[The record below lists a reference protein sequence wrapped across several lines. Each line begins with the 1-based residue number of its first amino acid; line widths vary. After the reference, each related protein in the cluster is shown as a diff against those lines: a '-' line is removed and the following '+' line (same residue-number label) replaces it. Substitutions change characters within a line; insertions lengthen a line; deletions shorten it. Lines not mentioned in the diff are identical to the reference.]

1 MPVTFPNES
10 GDYRAARNALLDA
23 EIALRAQIEAVAEMR
38 RALPA
43 GGEIPEDYVF
53 ADLEGGKRSLSS
65 LFGGHPTLAL
75 YSYMFAVGDVRP
87 CPACTSLIDGL
98 NGLSPQIMQ
107 RIAFHA
113 VSSAT
118 PTQLTAIKEA
128 RGWSNVSLL
137 SADGTEY
144 QTRYHGRTADGEQPM
159 MNIFSK
165 QNGIIRHV
173 WSTEMLLADLS
184 GHPRHMDLAWP
195 IWNIL
200 DMTPEGRGDFFPE
213 VFD

>member
-1 MPVTFPNES
+1 MPITYPNES
-10 GDYRAARNALLDA
+10 DAYRAARNTLLDA

-43 GGEIPEDYVF
+43 GGEIAEDYAFTGLDGETKTVS
-53 ADLEGGKRSLSS
+53 A
-65 LFGGHPTLAL
+65 LFGDHTTLAL
-75 YSYMFAVGDVRP
+75 YSYMFAPGDARP
-87 CPACTSLIDGL
+87 CPACTSLLDGL
-98 NGLSPQIMQ
+98 NGLVPQITQ

-118 PTQLTAIKEA
+118 SAQLSAIKQA
-128 RGWSNVSLL
+128 RGWSNVSLV
-137 SADGTEY
+137 SADGTDY
-144 QTRYHGRTADGEQPM
+144 QTRYHGRTGDGEQPM
-159 MNIFSK
+159 MNIFRK
-165 QNGIIRHV
+165 QNGVIRHFC
-173 WSTEMLLADLS
+173 SSEMLRAALD

-200 DMTPEGRGDFFPE
+200 DMTPAGRGDFFPN